1 MAEASS
7 GHTAAAS
14 PARRSAHQRD
24 GLVRIAV
31 VIVLIGL
38 VELLCRSGLI
48 QPTTMIAPSAMAQ
61 HAWEILREGKF
72 DKDIAISLAN
82 IGAATV
88 LAVILG
94 FICGLLLHAL
104 PGLRSAI
111 EPLLASYYAVP
122 TFIFY
127 PVFIVLF
134 GVGSAPI
141 IAIAVLLAIVTM
153 ITATLNGLDRI
164 PRALHKTAR
173 VLRLTPWQSAVRV
186 KLPAALPYLFTG
198 VKLVV
203 AYAFIGVIASEFIL
217 SGSGIGYAIGYA
229 YNNFE
234 NNDMYALM
242 FLVLASVTLV
252 NLLLNA
258 LDRRLQA
265 RLRR

>member
-1 MAEASS
+1 M
-7 GHTAAAS
+7 AAS
-14 PARRSAHQRD
+14 APAAPPRRSWGYWLRHEGTLRV
-24 GLVRIAV
+24 GV
-31 VIVLIGL
+31 VIVLVGL
-38 VELLCRSGLI
+38 VEVLCRTGII
-48 QPTTMIAPSAMAQ
+48 QATTMIPPSAMAR
-61 HAWEILREGKF
+61 HAVELIQSGKF
-72 DKDIAISLAN
+72 DRDIASSLLN
-82 IGAATV
+82 ILAATV
-88 LAVILG
+88 LATLLG
-94 FICGLLLHAL
+94 FALGLLVHAL
-104 PGLRSAI
+104 PPVRAAL

-127 PVFIVLF
+127 PVFIVVL
-134 GVGSAPI
+134 GVGAAPI

-173 VLRLTPWQSAVRV
+173 VLRLTPWQSAMRV

-234 NNDMYALM
+234 NDDMYALM
-242 FLVLASVTLV
+242 FVVLTTVTVV
-252 NLLLNA
+252 NMALNA
-258 LDRRLQA
+258 LDRRLQS